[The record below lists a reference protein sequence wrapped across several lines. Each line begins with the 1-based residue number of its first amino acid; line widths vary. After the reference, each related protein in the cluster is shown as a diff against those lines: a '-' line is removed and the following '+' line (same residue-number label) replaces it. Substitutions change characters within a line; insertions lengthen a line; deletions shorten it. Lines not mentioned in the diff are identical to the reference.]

1 MELIHKYLIETVQSY
16 PGKKAIIS
24 DKKEISYGDFLKYT
38 VALSDTLILEGLHR
52 GDRIIVLLSDPVD
65 LITACSAVIR
75 SGGIAV
81 PIQTTLPPSEILDII
96 NRTSPFLIITNRSDY
111 RLLPT
116 LSTTTGQHPLFYD
129 DEFLSQMSASSLYHH
144 LSEFKDE
151 NWNKVLQLTNLKEFD
166 YTFMDYNA
174 ITKELSVF
182 THQSILHSARK
193 INPLTSLLTDSIE
206 FITTPICNIIGFN
219 RVIHLLTSGGTCV
232 IRSNT
237 SEILE
242 YPSTILKHNCNTW
255 YTTHETIMNAL
266 NQISSLMK
274 DTSSRIKL
282 IGIGG
287 DDPIAFQDKQ
297 KILDVFVNAKIYL
310 NYGPPEAPTSTILNL
325 RNNLIQLNSY
335 GAVAPS
341 VELTSDTDGKILIR
355 GPHLMAGNWKNNKI
369 DKTRLN
375 DTGWFTTDDLG
386 VFDKKGEL
394 KIVYKK
400 DDIIKINNA
409 FIPMVDIEEKMRKL
423 FPGCEICIIGII
435 DPLNVENEIPILCY
449 SEKVGTRINRND
461 LLDAFKKHFFELN
474 MVPFVKEIKEF
485 PKAGN
490 KILRYE
496 LKRLLFDN
504 NILAEIENLKNEF
517 SHHATN
523 N

>member
-24 DKKEISYGDFLKYT
+24 DKKDISYGDFLKYT

-52 GDRIIVLLSDPVD
+52 GDRMIVLLSDPVD

-96 NRTSPFLIITNRSDY
+96 NRTSPFSIITNRSDY

-116 LSTTTGQHPLFYD
+116 LSTTTGQLPLFYD
-129 DEFLSQMSASSLYHH
+129 DEFLSQMSSSSLYHH

-151 NWNKVLQLTNLKEFD
+151 NWDKVLQLTNLKEFD

-182 THQSILHSARK
+182 THQSILHAARK
-193 INPLTSLLTDSIE
+193 INSLTSLLTDSIE
-206 FITTPICNIIGFN
+206 FITTPITNIIGFN

-237 SEILE
+237 SDILE
-242 YPSTILKHNCNTW
+242 YPSTIVKHNCNTW

-287 DDPIAFQDKQ
+287 DVPIAFQDKQ

-310 NYGPPEAPTSTILNL
+310 NYGPPEAPTSTILDI
-325 RNNLIQLNSY
+325 RNNPGKLNSY
-335 GAVAPS
+335 GAAAPS
-341 VELTSDTDGKILIR
+341 VEITNNSNGNILIH
-355 GPHLMAGNWKNNKI
+355 GPHLMAGYWENNNL
-369 DKTRLN
+369 DKSRFN
-375 DTGWFTTDDLG
+375 ENGWFRTDDFILLDENG
-386 VFDKKGEL
+386 KTQM
-394 KIVYKK
+394 VYKK
-400 DDIIKINNA
+400 DDLAKITNT
-409 FIPMVDIEEKMRKL
+409 
-423 FPGCEICIIGII
+423 
-435 DPLNVENEIPILCY
+435 LN
-449 SEKVGTRINRND
+449 S
-461 LLDAFKKHFFELN
+461 DAH
-474 MVPFVKEIKEF
+474 
-485 PKAGN
+485 
-490 KILRYE
+490 
-496 LKRLLFDN
+496 
-504 NILAEIENLKNEF
+504 
-517 SHHATN
+517 
-523 N
+523 